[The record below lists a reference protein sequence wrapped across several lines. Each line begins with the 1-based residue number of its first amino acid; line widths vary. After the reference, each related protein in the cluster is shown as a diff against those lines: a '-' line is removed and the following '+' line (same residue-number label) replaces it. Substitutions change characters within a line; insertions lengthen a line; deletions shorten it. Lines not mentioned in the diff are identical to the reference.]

1 MTKVNQIKSNQSHFL
16 CFSESIEILKCDGN
30 ANGCNIRSKT
40 GKKVPWFGAFGFG
53 NWVYLVVYIVY
64 MEGYGA
70 QAWVLSR
77 PFCMDL
83 MCLFDHEPSFWLDDD
98 MYDSLLA

>member
-1 MTKVNQIKSNQSHFL
+1 MKLRMNAISGRKEVRKCLVLVLLVLEMGLFG
-16 CFSESIEILKCDGN
+16 SI
-30 ANGCNIRSKT
+30 
-40 GKKVPWFGAFGFG
+40 
-53 NWVYLVVYIVY
+53 YIVN